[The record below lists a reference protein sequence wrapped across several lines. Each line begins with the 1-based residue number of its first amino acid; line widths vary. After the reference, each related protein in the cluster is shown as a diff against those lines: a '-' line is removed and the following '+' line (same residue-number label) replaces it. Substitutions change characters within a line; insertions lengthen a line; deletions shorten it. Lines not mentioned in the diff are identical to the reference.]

1 MKETLVELLNILFQR
16 DSKTIDDIIEK
27 FDYKEEDYT
36 RPPENVEQFTNDM
49 LYQNEAPEVN
59 CEFVEGFYHTEE
71 TKSNGINI
79 KKDSIELWFK
89 FKDVK
94 LKRKKIFRLGDYY
107 LRLINGGF
115 DKWYWSF
122 YVKMPCVIDNELTTS
137 FALAQHPHISN
148 GNACLAG
155 METGIRASITNYNFN
170 GF

>member
-1 MKETLVELLNILFQR
+1 MKETLVELLNMLFQR
-16 DSKTIDDIIEK
+16 DNKTIDDIIEK
-27 FDYKEEDYT
+27 FNCKEEDYT
-36 RPPENVEQFTNDM
+36 RPPENYNVSELINTDCPQT
-49 LYQNEAPEVN
+49 N

-71 TKSNGINI
+71 TKSNGLNI

-122 YVKMPCVIDNELTTS
+122 YVKMPCILNNELTNS
-137 FALAQHPHISN
+137 FALAPYTTLSVLLIVV
-148 GNACLAG
+148 
-155 METGIRASITNYNFN
+155 
-170 GF
+170 